1 MLKSSPLKSLIVASQ
16 SRELYTTSRFLCE
29 GERLNL
35 KTIYLNPYESSL
47 LINFRNKTPKFN
59 KPSSETLYL
68 HRTTGVNF
76 DDFDL
81 VVSSHYESMGMK
93 VSNPINATRLMRN
106 KDEQALFMKTQNIPS
121 IPSYVF
127 RGKPTSQ
134 IIEELCQN
142 LKTTKFVLKMSRGN
156 KGVGVNFINGMQ
168 SMQSLLETFHGMK
181 DQKMLIQPLIEHE
194 REWRVF
200 IVKNEIMAVIE
211 KKIKTSD
218 FRGNAERSKP
228 KWIKKI
234 PQELSEL
241 ALDAFT
247 KSGLDYA
254 GIDIIDPSNGDQNL
268 VCEINSI
275 AGFEQIESLSKI
287 NMAKEI
293 IIRI

>member
-16 SRELYTTSRFLCE
+16 SRELYSTSRFLYE
-29 GERLNL
+29 GEKLKL
-35 KTIYLNPYESSL
+35 KTIYLNPYDSSL
-47 LINFRNKTPKFN
+47 LINFHNKKPNIN
-59 KPSSETLYL
+59 KSSLDTLYL

-81 VVSSHYESMGMK
+81 VISSHYEAMGMK

-121 IPSYVF
+121 IPSFVF

-134 IIEELCQN
+134 IIEEISRN
-142 LKTTKFVLKMSRGN
+142 LNTSKFVLKMSRGN
-156 KGVGVNFINGMQ
+156 KGVGVNFINGIQ
-168 SMQSLLETFHGMK
+168 SIQSLLETFHAMK
-181 DQKMLIQPLIEHE
+181 DQKMLIQPLIEHQ

-200 IVKNEIMAVIE
+200 VIKNEIMAVVE
-211 KKIKTSD
+211 KKINASD
-218 FRGNAERSKP
+218 FRGNAERAKP
-228 KWIKKI
+228 KLIKKI
-234 PQELSEL
+234 PRELSEL
-241 ALDAFT
+241 AIDAFS

-254 GIDIIDPSNGDQNL
+254 GIDIIEPSNGDQNL

-287 NMAKEI
+287 NIAKEI